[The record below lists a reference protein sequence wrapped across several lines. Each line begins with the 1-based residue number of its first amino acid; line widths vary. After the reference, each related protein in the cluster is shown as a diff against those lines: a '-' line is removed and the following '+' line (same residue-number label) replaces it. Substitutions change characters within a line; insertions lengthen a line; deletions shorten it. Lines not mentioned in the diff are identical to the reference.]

1 MSSFFI
7 SLLSNQLLS
16 VGTGLSGI
24 VLTNYLL
31 SDNSVNKNIDN
42 DYVLIKKNI
51 PSAPKLPINSKLYK
65 PYNLNINIKT
75 RFINFDS
82 YKKYLKNKKKRHQK
96 KLKKYNNNN

>member
-31 SDNSVNKNIDN
+31 SENSVNKKRITVVDVCKILEECSIDE
-42 DYVLIKKNI
+42 I
-51 PSAPKLPINSKLYK
+51 S
-65 PYNLNINIKT
+65 
-75 RFINFDS
+75 
-82 YKKYLKNKKKRHQK
+82 KYLIEQGKKKKFPDITRR
-96 KLKKYNNNN
+96 

>member
-31 SDNSVNKNIDN
+31 SENSVNKNIDN
-42 DYVLIKKNI
+42 DYVLIKKTYH
-51 PSAPKLPINSKLYK
+51 LL
-65 PYNLNINIKT
+65 LNCQLTVNYTNHIT
-75 RFINFDS
+75 
-82 YKKYLKNKKKRHQK
+82 
-96 KLKKYNNNN
+96 